1 MVYTHET
8 SVHLSDPVRSN
19 QNYCSSMRLL
29 YLVVDFEKLW
39 NHRRRED
46 CWIELFWTNWMG
58 RVLADTSA
66 HLSKKVAKS
75 GPDSAFVGRICQV
88 NLRRTKIVYC
98 VLLLP
103 TLNSSIVG

>member
-1 MVYTHET
+1 M
-8 SVHLSDPVRSN
+8 SN
-19 QNYCSSMRLL
+19 QNHCSSMRLL

-39 NHRRRED
+39 IHRKRQD

-75 GPDSAFVGRICQV
+75 GPDLAFVGRICQV
-88 NLRRTKIVYC
+88 NLRRLVTQKF
-98 VLLLP
+98 LLCP
-103 TLNSSIVG
+103 SALNI

>member
-1 MVYTHET
+1 
-8 SVHLSDPVRSN
+8 
-19 QNYCSSMRLL
+19 MRLL

-39 NHRRRED
+39 IHRKSQD

-75 GPDSAFVGRICQV
+75 GPDLAFVGRICQV
-88 NLRRTKIVYC
+88 NLRRLVTQKLFTVSFCSQHLI
-98 VLLLP
+98 LLLLGERAFLSFM
-103 TLNSSIVG
+103 TCSIVIPWTATP